1 MYDNE
6 IIRFLLS
13 YLLEYKKYDSLNI
26 PRLSFPSF
34 EDMSGHQM
42 VTCDGIKTF
51 YIYWLWISLWF

>member
-51 YIYWLWISLWF
+51 YIY